1 MPYLLLN
8 EIEQATKSFDK
19 NNKSLYLQLHMQAFP
34 LNEVDLNCPRC
45 VEKMFS
51 RLVNFKNKEMAKKK
65 ETENI
70 SENTPLKL
78 KSEYT
83 NVIVGIIGY
92 GKVDTTKVTDEELKS
107 IYKLGFKFLF
117 DVISE

>member
-8 EIEQATKSFDK
+8 EIEQATRSFDK

-70 SENTPLKL
+70 TLKL

-107 IYKLGFKFLF
+107 IYNLGFKFLF

>member
-8 EIEQATKSFDK
+8 EIEQATRSFDK
-19 NNKSLYLQLHMQAFP
+19 NNKSLYLRLHLQAFP

-70 SENTPLKL
+70 TLKL

>member
-8 EIEQATKSFDK
+8 EIEQATRSFDK
-19 NNKSLYLQLHMQAFP
+19 NNKSLYLQLHLQAFP

-70 SENTPLKL
+70 TLKL

-92 GKVDTTKVTDEELKS
+92 GKVDTTKITDEELKS
-107 IYKLGFKFLF
+107 IYNLGFKFLF

>member
-70 SENTPLKL
+70 TLKL

-92 GKVDTTKVTDEELKS
+92 GKVDTTKITDEELKS
-107 IYKLGFKFLF
+107 IYNLGFKFLF

>member
-19 NNKSLYLQLHMQAFP
+19 NNKSLYLQLHLQAFP

-70 SENTPLKL
+70 TLKL
-78 KSEYT
+78 KSEYA

-92 GKVDTTKVTDEELKS
+92 GKVDTTKATDEELKS

>member
-1 MPYLLLN
+1 
-8 EIEQATKSFDK
+8 
-19 NNKSLYLQLHMQAFP
+19 
-34 LNEVDLNCPRC
+34 
-45 VEKMFS
+45 
-51 RLVNFKNKEMAKKK
+51 MAKKK

-70 SENTPLKL
+70 TLKL

-92 GKVDTTKVTDEELKS
+92 GKVDTTKITDEELKS
-107 IYKLGFKFLF
+107 IYNLGFKFLF

>member
-8 EIEQATKSFDK
+8 EIEQATRSFDK

-70 SENTPLKL
+70 TLKL

-92 GKVDTTKVTDEELKS
+92 GKVDTTKITDEELKS
-107 IYKLGFKFLF
+107 IYNLGFKFLF

>member
-8 EIEQATKSFDK
+8 EIEQATRSFDK
-19 NNKSLYLQLHMQAFP
+19 NNKSLYLRLHLQAFP

-51 RLVNFKNKEMAKKK
+51 RLVNFKNKEMGKKK

-70 SENTPLKL
+70 TLKL

-92 GKVDTTKVTDEELKS
+92 GKVDTTKITDEELKS
-107 IYKLGFKFLF
+107 IYNLGFKFLF

>member
-1 MPYLLLN
+1 MLYLLLN
-8 EIEQATKSFDK
+8 EIEQATRSFDK
-19 NNKSLYLQLHMQAFP
+19 NNKSLYLRLHLQAFP

-70 SENTPLKL
+70 TLKL

-92 GKVDTTKVTDEELKS
+92 GKVDTTKITDEELKS
-107 IYKLGFKFLF
+107 IYNLGFKFLF

>member
-19 NNKSLYLQLHMQAFP
+19 NNKSLYLRLHLQAFP

-70 SENTPLKL
+70 TLKL

-92 GKVDTTKVTDEELKS
+92 GKVDTTKITDEELKS
-107 IYKLGFKFLF
+107 IYNLGFKFLF

>member
-1 MPYLLLN
+1 MLYSLLN

-19 NNKSLYLQLHMQAFP
+19 NNKSLYLQLHLQAFP

-51 RLVNFKNKEMAKKK
+51 RLVNFKNKEMKKK

-70 SENTPLKL
+70 TLKL

-92 GKVDTTKVTDEELKS
+92 GKVDTTKVTEEELKS
-107 IYKLGFKFLF
+107 IYNLGFKFLF

>member
-1 MPYLLLN
+1 MLYSLLN

-70 SENTPLKL
+70 TLKL

-92 GKVDTTKVTDEELKS
+92 GKVDTTKITDEELKS
-107 IYKLGFKFLF
+107 IYNLGFKFLF

>member
-8 EIEQATKSFDK
+8 EIEQATRSFDK
-19 NNKSLYLQLHMQAFP
+19 NNKSLYLQLHLQAFP

-70 SENTPLKL
+70 TLKL

-92 GKVDTTKVTDEELKS
+92 GKVDTTKITDEELKS
-107 IYKLGFKFLF
+107 IYNLGFKFLF
-117 DVISE
+117 DVEQD

>member
-70 SENTPLKL
+70 TLKL

-92 GKVDTTKVTDEELKS
+92 GKVDTTKITDEELES
-107 IYKLGFKFLF
+107 IYNLGFKLLF

>member
-8 EIEQATKSFDK
+8 EIEQATRSFDK
-19 NNKSLYLQLHMQAFP
+19 NNKSLYLRLHLQAFP

-70 SENTPLKL
+70 TLKL

-92 GKVDTTKVTDEELKS
+92 GKVDTTKITDEELKS
-107 IYKLGFKFLF
+107 IYNLGFKFLF
-117 DVISE
+117 GVISE

>member
-1 MPYLLLN
+1 MLYSLLN
-8 EIEQATKSFDK
+8 EIEQATRSFDK
-19 NNKSLYLQLHMQAFP
+19 NNKSLYLQLHLQAFP

-70 SENTPLKL
+70 TLKL

-92 GKVDTTKVTDEELKS
+92 GKVDTTKITDEELKS
-107 IYKLGFKFLF
+107 IYNLGFKFLF

>member
-8 EIEQATKSFDK
+8 EIEQATRSFDK
-19 NNKSLYLQLHMQAFP
+19 NYKSLYLQLHLQAFP

-70 SENTPLKL
+70 TLKL

-92 GKVDTTKVTDEELKS
+92 GKVDTTKITDEELKS
-107 IYKLGFKFLF
+107 IYNLGFKFLF

>member
-1 MPYLLLN
+1 MLYVLLN

-19 NNKSLYLQLHMQAFP
+19 NNKSLYLQLHLQAFP

-70 SENTPLKL
+70 TLKL

-92 GKVDTTKVTDEELKS
+92 GKVDTTKITDEELKS
-107 IYKLGFKFLF
+107 IYNLGFKFLF

>member
-1 MPYLLLN
+1 MLYLLLN
-8 EIEQATKSFDK
+8 EIEQATRSFDK
-19 NNKSLYLQLHMQAFP
+19 NNKSLYLRLHLQAFP

-70 SENTPLKL
+70 TLKL

-92 GKVDTTKVTDEELKS
+92 GKVDTTKITDEELKS

>member
-8 EIEQATKSFDK
+8 EIEQATRSFDK

-51 RLVNFKNKEMAKKK
+51 RLVNFKNKKMAKKK

-70 SENTPLKL
+70 TLKL

-92 GKVDTTKVTDEELKS
+92 GKVDTTKITDEELKS
-107 IYKLGFKFLF
+107 IYNLGFKFLF

>member
-1 MPYLLLN
+1 M
-8 EIEQATKSFDK
+8 
-19 NNKSLYLQLHMQAFP
+19 QLHLQAFP

-70 SENTPLKL
+70 TLKL

-92 GKVDTTKVTDEELKS
+92 GKVDTTKITDEELKS
-107 IYKLGFKFLF
+107 IYNLGFKFLF

>member
-8 EIEQATKSFDK
+8 EIEQATRSFDK
-19 NNKSLYLQLHMQAFP
+19 NNKSLYLRLHLQAFP

-70 SENTPLKL
+70 TLKL

-107 IYKLGFKFLF
+107 IYNLGFKFLF

>member
-8 EIEQATKSFDK
+8 EIEQATRSFDK
-19 NNKSLYLQLHMQAFP
+19 NNKSLYLRLHLQAFP

-70 SENTPLKL
+70 TLKL

-92 GKVDTTKVTDEELKS
+92 GKVDTTKTTDEELKS
-107 IYKLGFKFLF
+107 IYNLGFKFLF

>member
-1 MPYLLLN
+1 MLYVLLN
-8 EIEQATKSFDK
+8 EIEQATRSFDK

-70 SENTPLKL
+70 TLKL

-92 GKVDTTKVTDEELKS
+92 GKVDTTKITDEELKS
-107 IYKLGFKFLF
+107 IYNLGFKFLF
-117 DVISE
+117 DVEQD

>member
-8 EIEQATKSFDK
+8 EIEQATRSFDK
-19 NNKSLYLQLHMQAFP
+19 NNKSLYLRLHLQAFP

-51 RLVNFKNKEMAKKK
+51 RLVNFKNKERAKKK

-70 SENTPLKL
+70 TLKL

-92 GKVDTTKVTDEELKS
+92 GKVDTTKITDEELKS
-107 IYKLGFKFLF
+107 IYNLGFKFLF

>member
-8 EIEQATKSFDK
+8 EIEQATRSFDK
-19 NNKSLYLQLHMQAFP
+19 NNKSLYLRLHLQAFP

-70 SENTPLKL
+70 TLKL

-92 GKVDTTKVTDEELKS
+92 GKVDTTKITDEELKS
-107 IYKLGFKFLF
+107 IYNLGFKFLF

>member
-1 MPYLLLN
+1 MLYSLLN

-19 NNKSLYLQLHMQAFP
+19 NNKSLYLQLHLQAFP

-51 RLVNFKNKEMAKKK
+51 RLVNFKNKEMKKK

-70 SENTPLKL
+70 TLKL

-92 GKVDTTKVTDEELKS
+92 GKVDTTKITDEELKS
-107 IYKLGFKFLF
+107 IYNLGFKFLF

>member
-70 SENTPLKL
+70 TLKL
-78 KSEYT
+78 KSTYT

-92 GKVDTTKVTDEELKS
+92 GKVDTTKITDEELKS
-107 IYKLGFKFLF
+107 IYNLGFKFLF